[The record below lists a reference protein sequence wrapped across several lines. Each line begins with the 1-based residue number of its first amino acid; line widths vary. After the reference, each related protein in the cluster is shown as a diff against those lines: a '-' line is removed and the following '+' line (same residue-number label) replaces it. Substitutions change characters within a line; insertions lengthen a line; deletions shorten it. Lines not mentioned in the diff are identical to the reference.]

1 MPLLLGTND
10 WIESEL
16 SGIQS
21 RLLDKF
27 DKAP

>member
-1 MPLLLGTND
+1 MPLLLGMND
-10 WIESEL
+10 WIESES

-27 DKAP
+27 DEAP